1 MATIK
6 AGTYTFDTSKSP
18 FMNNEFPTASSTK
31 HIVSLDFVSQGI
43 TFASMGVS
51 VAPAGEFHFAYGKPI
66 ADISGNT
73 YKNDDVTNGNV
84 INLVNTEVYDGPN
97 WGNGYEVI
105 TLSAD
110 QSVSDEF
117 YTWFK
122 ANIELSLHDQAEQCI
137 TDAYT
142 AIGNKSGT
150 IPTQKNLA
158 NLAGAINTISTGV
171 DTSDATATSADILK
185 DKTAYVAGQKV
196 TGAIETYDGT
206 YEDVSSITIIPVVKS
221 SQSIWSIIQNLDQSK
236 VYTVGSTD
244 SSISAT
250 GIVPICA
257 FQYVNGTWTAISA
270 TRGTHIISQT
280 ANSVTFNYGVGAVP
294 AGITAETDY
303 YEYTYGVVFE
313 ADAQISDDRV
323 FSYTGE
329 TSRDIAR
336 RVCLIENTLIT
347 LADGTKKPIQKVTY
361 NDDLLVWNFYEGK
374 FDTAKPRWIKIPQV
388 APEYNLC
395 KFSNGAEVGFVGEGG
410 NTGYHRIYN
419 NEAKCF
425 THTGVSETPIGTTTF
440 AEDMSMPTL
449 VEQEV
454 VKKEVKYYNIITDK
468 HFNLFAN
475 GILTSCKLSNKYAIE
490 NMKYVGEQLITDE
503 QERAYF
509 DGIEYIKA

>member
-6 AGTYTFDTSKSP
+6 AGTYKFNAVPSKVT
-18 FMNNEFPTASSTK
+18 E
-31 HIVSLDFVSQGI
+31 SQGNLSYTVWTDCANPIKI
-43 TFASMGVS
+43 TTTGGISSSGSQVLVQIYAQSASTGNMEYVGDIGWVMTDEDFGEFISSQTSTTGAFIKFAS
-51 VAPAGEFHFAYGKPI
+51 
-66 ADISGNT
+66 
-73 YKNDDVTNGNV
+73 
-84 INLVNTEVYDGPN
+84 
-97 WGNGYEVI
+97 
-105 TLSAD
+105 D
-110 QSVSDEF
+110 QTVSDNF
-117 YTWFK
+117 YTWFT
-122 ANIELSLHDQAEQCI
+122 ANTVQQLSLHDQAEQCI

-150 IPTQKNLA
+150 IPTNKNLQ
-158 NLAGAINTISTGV
+158 NLAGAIGTISTGV
-171 DTSDATATSADILK
+171 DTSDATATAADILK
-185 DKTAYVAGQKV
+185 DKTAYVAGVKV

-270 TRGTHIISQT
+270 TRGTYIISQT

-323 FSYTGE
+323 LSYTGE

-336 RVCLIENTLIT
+336 RVCLIENTLVT
-347 LADGTKKPIQKVTY
+347 LADGTKKPIEQITY
-361 NDDLLVWNFYEGK
+361 DNDLLVWNFYERK
-374 FDTAKPRWIKIPQV
+374 FDTAKPRWIKIEQV
-388 APEYNLC
+388 AHEYNLC
-395 KFSNGAEVGFVGEGG
+395 KFSNGVEVGFVGQGG

-419 NEAKCF
+419 DEAKRF
-425 THTGVSETPIGTTTF
+425 THTGVAETPIGTTTF

-449 VEQEV
+449 IEQEV

-503 QERAYF
+503 EEQAYF